1 MQFSSASKLRPL
13 EKIYVPRE
21 IEECSMLLHSFAT
34 YSKDEKD
41 SLIVKYLWNCKSTDE
56 LAMVSCQFYRW
67 ADNFKFYLNIRG
79 SVWCC

>member
-1 MQFSSASKLRPL
+1 MQFSSASKLCPL

-41 SLIVKYLWNCKSTDE
+41 SLIVKY
-56 LAMVSCQFYRW
+56 V
-67 ADNFKFYLNIRG
+67 
-79 SVWCC
+79 